1 MLDADD
7 STSFTSSLA
16 TSASEP
22 EDFFLG
28 VEAYS
33 FENSKPYT
41 KKEPVEQK
49 KLNWKNNKISIP
61 LQQDNPK
68 SQVSKLKNIQ
78 QILAAREFDACSVL
92 FNLGFGFRN
101 ANNNKEKL
109 QILQRFK
116 GSEGI
121 IKRLEKNEDCCAN
134 QQNEYVNKQYIEDK
148 GVNKARDWLNFYHSD
163 QSQSLVTNSENKT
176 NETNGSNKKNINRI
190 GKMKSRFLKS
200 RQSSFEIMPYLEEEE
215 ISTNNSVTA
224 SDRKLKRQHN
234 VVVSNGV
241 INEGSFEEDCNANSN
256 KVSKVLANNS
266 VPSLHNTEDV
276 EVDNK
281 SHNQPNLQ
289 ASYKN
294 MNEDDEFST
303 DISIDDKSLIRK
315 AIDKL
320 QNTSCVHRNEFT
332 DYEAERMNS
341 NTNNNNSKKIF
352 KDSFLFLHR
361 KKYFKICKS
370 NHVLLHLKSAGQ
382 KFN

>member
-22 EDFFLG
+22 EDLFLG

-33 FENSKPYT
+33 FKNSNTYI

-49 KLNWKNNKISIP
+49 KSNWKNNKISIP
-61 LQQDNPK
+61 LHPDNPR
-68 SQVSKLKNIQ
+68 SQVLKLKNVQ

-121 IKRLEKNEDCCAN
+121 IKRLEKNEDCCTN
-134 QQNEYVNKQYIEDK
+134 QQNEYMNKQYIEDK

-163 QSQSLVTNSENKT
+163 QSQSLVTNIENKI
-176 NETNGSNKKNINRI
+176 NETNNNKKSINRI

-215 ISTNNSVTA
+215 ITTNSSVTA
-224 SDRKLKRQHN
+224 SNRKLKRQHN

-241 INEGSFEEDCNANSN
+241 INEGSFEEDSNANT
-256 KVSKVLANNS
+256 KISKVLANSS
-266 VPSLHNTEDV
+266 VQSLHNSENV
-276 EVDNK
+276 EIDNK
-281 SHNQPNLQ
+281 SLNQPSLQ

-294 MNEDDEFST
+294 INEDEEFST
-303 DISIDDKSLIRK
+303 NISSDDKGLIRK

-320 QNTSCVHRNEFT
+320 QNTSSVHRNEIT
-332 DYEAERMNS
+332 DYENERMNS

-352 KDSFLFLHR
+352 KDSFLILHR
-361 KKYFKICKS
+361 KKYFKISKS
-370 NHVLLHLKSAGQ
+370 NHMLLHLKSAGQ
-382 KFN
+382 KLN